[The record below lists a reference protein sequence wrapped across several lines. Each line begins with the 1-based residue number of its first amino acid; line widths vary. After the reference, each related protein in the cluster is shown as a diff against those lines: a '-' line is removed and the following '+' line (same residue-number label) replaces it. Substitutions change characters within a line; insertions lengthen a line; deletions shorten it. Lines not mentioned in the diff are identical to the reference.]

1 MNEDLATMRLRG
13 VQNVVSSSDVPSFI
27 NQFRSGRQIQHIA
40 LGVFSRSDR
49 LTMSEIDLFDL
60 AITGEKTGTLPG
72 AAYAVKFAIGEFVF
86 LKARD
91 KRLRLVRITSVGP

>member
-1 MNEDLATMRLRG
+1 M
-13 VQNVVSSSDVPSFI
+13 PSFV

-72 AAYAVKFAIGEFVF
+72 AAHAAKFAIGEFVF